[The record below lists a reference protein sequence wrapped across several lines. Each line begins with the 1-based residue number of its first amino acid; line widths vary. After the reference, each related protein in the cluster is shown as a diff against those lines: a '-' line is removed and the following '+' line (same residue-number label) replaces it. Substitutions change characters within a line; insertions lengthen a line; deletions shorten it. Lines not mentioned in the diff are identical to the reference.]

1 MPDPLRYTRP
11 VTEALLQAAQSGVV
25 PVAVATK
32 GAVVG
37 TATAVWG
44 GQAHR
49 VGVVAARSA
58 SLLGWAGQQVAAT
71 TTLHTV
77 PAGGPQGSHVGT
89 ATFSLGSQSETVP
102 LTLASTVPEPTW
114 WWRLLHD

>member
-1 MPDPLRYTRP
+1 M
-11 VTEALLQAAQSGVV
+11 V

-44 GQAHR
+44 GQPHR

-58 SLLGWAGQQVAAT
+58 SVLGWAGQQVAAT
-71 TTLHTV
+71 TTLHAV
-77 PAGGPQGSHVGT
+77 RAGGLRGSHVGT
-89 ATFSLGSQSETVP
+89 ASFSLGSQFETVP

-114 WWRLLHD
+114 WWRLLHN